1 MKMEGRSSSSSL
13 QMIEY
18 NIRMVQQ
25 GRLLEMNSILLNDLR
40 SDSERLGTVLGNTS
54 QQTDGFKAM
63 DVYLFYQWV
72 SFLF

>member
-1 MKMEGRSSSSSL
+1 MEGRSSSSSL

-63 DVYLFYQWV
+63 DVYLFYKWV

>member
-1 MKMEGRSSSSSL
+1 MEGRSSSSSI

>member
-1 MKMEGRSSSSSL
+1 
-13 QMIEY
+13 
-18 NIRMVQQ
+18 MVQQ